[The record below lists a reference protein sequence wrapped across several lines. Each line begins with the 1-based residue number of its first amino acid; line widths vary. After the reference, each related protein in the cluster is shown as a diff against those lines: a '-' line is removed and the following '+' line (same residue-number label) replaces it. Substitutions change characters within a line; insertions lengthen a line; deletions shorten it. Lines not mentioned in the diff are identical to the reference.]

1 MGKQTRPPRSYLLVF
16 FCIFL
21 LAEML
26 LVGLDLYYLLARGDT
41 AGDFL
46 FDFLVVTA
54 IIVVLVVL
62 SYYLLR
68 RTLVRS
74 MESER
79 RFRELADLL
88 PEGLIEISTGGT
100 VSYANALA
108 LEWFGYA
115 VSDVEEGRLNVF
127 DILAGEDRE
136 RGFHNMKVI
145 TGGEQLKPRNYM
157 TKKKDGTLLPVLIS
171 SSPIVRAG
179 QTQGVRAVLT
189 DISEQIAAEEE
200 IRESEARYRGLF
212 ASSLDGI
219 LVVSLSTGMITDA
232 NQAFLDMIGYPL
244 EELRMKVYT
253 ELTPERWHGMEME
266 IIRDQVLARDFSD
279 EYEKEIV
286 RKDGTVVPMS
296 VRRWLIKDKDG
307 SPIGMWSIL
316 RDITEKRR
324 REEDIE
330 RANAELLRYAQT
342 VSHDL
347 KGPIHEVTMA
357 EETIRLLIEMPQ
369 NEQTEG
375 FIAESFELMRHGLE
389 RANHLID
396 DMLVLAESG
405 QVPREVEAVSVSE
418 KVAEILAERAA
429 DIEIRNIEVKLD
441 EDMGVLIA
449 SPTHVYQIFS
459 NLIKNAIT
467 YGDTLN
473 PVIEIRSLGGVG
485 DGSHRFIVRDNGAGI
500 PDNLAESIFMPFSKG
515 SKGDTG
521 IGLSIVQRLTEV
533 YGGRVRVYND
543 CGACFELHLNDY
555 KK

>member
-1 MGKQTRPPRSYLLVF
+1 
-16 FCIFL
+16 
-21 LAEML
+21 
-26 LVGLDLYYLLARGDT
+26 
-41 AGDFL
+41 
-46 FDFLVVTA
+46 
-54 IIVVLVVL
+54 
-62 SYYLLR
+62 
-68 RTLVRS
+68 
-74 MESER
+74 
-79 RFRELADLL
+79 
-88 PEGLIEISTGGT
+88 
-100 VSYANALA
+100 
-108 LEWFGYA
+108 
-115 VSDVEEGRLNVF
+115 
-127 DILAGEDRE
+127 
-136 RGFHNMKVI
+136 
-145 TGGEQLKPRNYM
+145 
-157 TKKKDGTLLPVLIS
+157 
-171 SSPIVRAG
+171 
-179 QTQGVRAVLT
+179 
-189 DISEQIAAEEE
+189 
-200 IRESEARYRGLF
+200 
-212 ASSLDGI
+212 
-219 LVVSLSTGMITDA
+219 
-232 NQAFLDMIGYPL
+232 
-244 EELRMKVYT
+244 
-253 ELTPERWHGMEME
+253 
-266 IIRDQVLARDFSD
+266 
-279 EYEKEIV
+279 
-286 RKDGTVVPMS
+286 MS

-357 EETIRLLIEMPQ
+357 EETIQLLMEMPQ

-429 DIEIRNIEVKLD
+429 DLEIRNIEVKLD

-467 YGDTLN
+467 YGDTIN

-500 PDNLAESIFMPFSKG
+500 PENLAESIFMPFSKG

>member
-1 MGKQTRPPRSYLLVF
+1 
-16 FCIFL
+16 
-21 LAEML
+21 
-26 LVGLDLYYLLARGDT
+26 
-41 AGDFL
+41 
-46 FDFLVVTA
+46 
-54 IIVVLVVL
+54 
-62 SYYLLR
+62 
-68 RTLVRS
+68 
-74 MESER
+74 
-79 RFRELADLL
+79 
-88 PEGLIEISTGGT
+88 
-100 VSYANALA
+100 
-108 LEWFGYA
+108 
-115 VSDVEEGRLNVF
+115 
-127 DILAGEDRE
+127 
-136 RGFHNMKVI
+136 
-145 TGGEQLKPRNYM
+145 M

-244 EELRMKVYT
+244 AELRMKVYT